1 MYNRIAVRKR
11 RFNIIRK
18 GIHMMK
24 NKNNRIV
31 IKVGTST
38 LTYDTGK
45 INLRQINNLARVL
58 SDLRNQGYEVV
69 LVSSGAIGVAMGK
82 LGMKSRPADTRIKQ
96 SLAAVGQCELMS
108 LYDKMFSEY
117 HNTVAQILLTR
128 SDVDSEKRSKH
139 TEDTFNALLDMGIIP
154 IVNENDTVSVEEI
167 EFGDNDSL
175 SAIVAKLIGA
185 DLLILFSDIDGLY
198 DRDPHANPDAQLISR
213 VEDIAEVEANAGGA
227 GSKFGTGGMVTKI
240 EAAKIANSAGIS
252 MLIVNGKNI
261 DTLYDIIDGKKVGT
275 LFKAY

>member
-1 MYNRIAVRKR
+1 MIT
-11 RFNIIRK
+11 
-18 GIHMMK
+18 K
-24 NKNNRIV
+24 NKRIV
-31 IKVGTST
+31 VKVGTST

-58 SDLRNQGYEVV
+58 SDLRNQGYEVI

-82 LGMKSRPADTRIKQ
+82 LGYNKKPTDTKVKQ
-96 SLAAVGQCELMS
+96 SLAAVGQCELMA

-128 SDVDSEKRSKH
+128 SDVDIEKRKQH
-139 TEDTFNALLDMGIIP
+139 TTDTFNTLLEMGIIP

-175 SAIVAKLIGA
+175 SAIVARLVNS
-185 DLLILFSDIDGLY
+185 DLLILFSDIDGLF
-198 DRDPHANPDAQLISR
+198 DSDPRSNPNAHLISR
-213 VEDIAEVEANAGGA
+213 VEDISTVEGNAGGA
-227 GSKFGTGGMVTKI
+227 GTKVGTGGMVTKI
-240 EAAKIANSAGIS
+240 EAAKIANNAGIS
-252 MLIVNGKNI
+252 MLIANGKNI
-261 DTLYDIIDGKKVGT
+261 DSLYDIIEGKKVGT

>member
-1 MYNRIAVRKR
+1 MNK
-11 RFNIIRK
+11 
-18 GIHMMK
+18 K
-24 NKNNRIV
+24 NKRIV
-31 IKVGTST
+31 VKVGTST

-45 INLRQINNLARVL
+45 INFRQINSLARVL
-58 SDLRNQGYEVV
+58 SDLCNQGHEVI

-82 LGMKSRPADTRIKQ
+82 LGLDRRPKDTKIKQ
-96 SLAAVGQCELMS
+96 SLAAIGQCELMS

-128 SDVDSEKRSKH
+128 SDVDIEKRKNH
-139 TEDTFNALLDMGIIP
+139 TADTFNTLLDMGIIP

-175 SAIVAKLIGA
+175 SAIVARLVNA
-185 DLLILFSDIDGLY
+185 DLLVLFSDIDGLY
-198 DRDPHANPDAQLISR
+198 DSDPHSNPNAQLISR
-213 VEDIAEVEANAGGA
+213 VDNIAAVKTAAGGA
-227 GSKFGTGGMVTKI
+227 GTNRGTGGMVTKL
-240 EAAKIANSAGIS
+240 EAAKIVNDAGIS

-261 DTLYDIIDGKKVGT
+261 DTLYDIIEGKKVGT